1 MVKDG
6 SSQTERS
13 RLQSRNL
20 YKHFPVILGISNLL
34 QYKGDWIKAASK
46 PFWASTMGDDG
57 GIDNPI
63 VVDVELD

>member
-1 MVKDG
+1 MGQVKFKETG
-6 SSQTERS
+6 KKSAAITQP
-13 RLQSRNL
+13 LQIFFCDIR
-20 YKHFPVILGISNLL
+20 HNLL

>member
-1 MVKDG
+1 MGQVKRKRAGKKSDIIT
-6 SSQTERS
+6 QP
-13 RLQSRNL
+13 LQSFFCYAR
-20 YKHFPVILGISNLL
+20 HNLL

>member
-1 MVKDG
+1 MGQVKRKKAVEKSDIIT
-6 SSQTERS
+6 QP
-13 RLQSRNL
+13 LQSFSCDIR
-20 YKHFPVILGISNLL
+20 HNLL